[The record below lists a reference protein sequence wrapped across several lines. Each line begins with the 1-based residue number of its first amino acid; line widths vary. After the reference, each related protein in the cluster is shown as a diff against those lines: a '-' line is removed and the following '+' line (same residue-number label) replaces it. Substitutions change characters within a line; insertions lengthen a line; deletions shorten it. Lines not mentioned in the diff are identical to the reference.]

1 MTLPHSI
8 SSTVDE
14 LSATLAAHLIESI
27 DSAATE
33 GRLLIVG
40 IPAGRTLTPV
50 IDALAAQLRETPRDL
65 GHVRLV
71 LMDDY
76 AIPAGDG
83 WTAPPVTAHYSCR
96 QYGEQVIA
104 KLSDAVKPHTGI
116 GVAHLWSPD
125 PADPEAYDGRIADA
139 GGIDIF
145 YVAVGSSDGHVAFNP
160 PGTPLD
166 SRTRIIPLAD
176 STRRD
181 NLGTFPEFA
190 SLDDVP
196 THGVS
201 VGLATLSDA
210 RRVEIVVHGAGKA
223 PSAARLLA
231 AEGFHPEFPATFAYE
246 HGDVHVNLD
255 RDAAGL
261 LPEAA
266 ADATA
271 SAPQ

>member
-14 LSATLAAHLIESI
+14 LSATLASQLIESI
-27 DSAATE
+27 ATAATE
-33 GRLLIVG
+33 GRPLLIG

-50 IDALAAQLRETPRDL
+50 IDALTAQLRETPRDL
-65 GHVRLV
+65 AHVRFI

-76 AIPAGDG
+76 ALPAGDG

-96 QYGEQVIA
+96 QYGEQLITA
-104 KLSDAVKPHTGI
+104 LSDAVSPLAGI
-116 GVAHLWSPD
+116 STENLWSPD
-125 PADPEAYDGRIADA
+125 PANPAAYDARIADA

-160 PGTPLD
+160 PGSAID

-181 NLGTFPEFA
+181 NLGTFPEFD

-201 VGLATLSDA
+201 VGLATLADA
-210 RRVEIVVHGAGKA
+210 RRVEIVVHGSGKA
-223 PSAARLLA
+223 ASTAALLA
-231 AEGFHPEFPATFAYE
+231 AESFDPDFPATFALQ
-246 HGDVHVNLD
+246 HDNVHVSLD

-261 LPEAA
+261 LPDTAFNAA
-266 ADATA
+266 EL
-271 SAPQ
+271 SR